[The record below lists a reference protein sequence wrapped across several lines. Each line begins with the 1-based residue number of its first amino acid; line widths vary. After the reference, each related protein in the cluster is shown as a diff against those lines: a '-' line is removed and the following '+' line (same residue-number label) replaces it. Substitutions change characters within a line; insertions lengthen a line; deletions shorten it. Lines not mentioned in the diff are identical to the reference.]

1 MELMCGEAAGIKR
14 ALVDAHL
21 LQDKRVL
28 SNLLSLEERY
38 VPRASY
44 FECGVQTDIQPF
56 MRRTLATWMLEV
68 CEDQRCEE
76 EVFTLAMNYLDRYL
90 AVMPTKK
97 SHLQLLGAA
106 CMFLASKL
114 RETIHLTAEKL
125 CTYTDNS
132 IRLQELLDMERLVLC
147 RLRWDL
153 AAVTPHD
160 YLEHILSELPVP
172 AEKLQ
177 LLRKHTY
184 TFIALCATDFTFATY
199 PPSMIAAASVG
210 AAVRGARLSRK
221 DERLSV
227 APLAETLAKIVN
239 SDALCLL
246 ACQDQLEGV
255 LGASL
260 PQAQQLQQQQGS
272 PQSPSGVDELDVA
285 GTPTD
290 VRDVAL

>member
-14 ALVDAHL
+14 ALVDPHL
-21 LQDKRVL
+21 LHDKRVL

-44 FECGVQTDIQPF
+44 FKCGVQTDIQPF

-184 TFIALCATDFTFATY
+184 
-199 PPSMIAAASVG
+199 
-210 AAVRGARLSRK
+210 
-221 DERLSV
+221 
-227 APLAETLAKIVN
+227 
-239 SDALCLL
+239 
-246 ACQDQLEGV
+246 
-255 LGASL
+255 
-260 PQAQQLQQQQGS
+260 
-272 PQSPSGVDELDVA
+272 
-285 GTPTD
+285 
-290 VRDVAL
+290 